1 MMECQ
6 KKKVQKSFSF
16 HFRPKFK
23 MLIIQKNKKQKKHSE
38 SID

>member
-23 MLIIQKNKKQKKHSE
+23 MLIVQKKTKKTTLNQ
-38 SID
+38 